1 MQQEKAEISR
11 YRSVYSAIIESVCN
25 PHCNMY
31 DLFRTPDNPETS
43 EEKQN
48 QAQEEFPDC
57 IPANSAENMVIIFR
71 CILILQ
77 IFYIL

>member
-1 MQQEKAEISR
+1 
-11 YRSVYSAIIESVCN
+11 
-25 PHCNMY
+25 MY

-57 IPANSAENMVIIFR
+57 ISANSAENMVITFR
-71 CILILQ
+71 FFCILILQ